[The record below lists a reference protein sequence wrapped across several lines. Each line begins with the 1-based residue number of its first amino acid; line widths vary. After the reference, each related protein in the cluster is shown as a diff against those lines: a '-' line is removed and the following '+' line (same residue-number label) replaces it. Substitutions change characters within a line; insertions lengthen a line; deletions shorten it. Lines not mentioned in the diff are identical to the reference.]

1 MYLEDDSGKRS
12 IPLQSIRGRN
22 ASLGAAPQLLHS
34 LAHHPPEPV
43 YHQAGREVTPIQ
55 RLRRA
60 QRGDRALTWARRE
73 RGEMNA
79 GFLHKDQIYQTH
91 QAMKITAGRLLFCKP
106 ESTHSRLTSSRWSLM
121 GPERVAVPFLTHL
134 FIFTRAASLSRL
146 VQYNSFTHNPEF
158 QNKTKKN
165 Q

>member
-1 MYLEDDSGKRS
+1 
-12 IPLQSIRGRN
+12 
-22 ASLGAAPQLLHS
+22 
-34 LAHHPPEPV
+34 
-43 YHQAGREVTPIQ
+43 
-55 RLRRA
+55 
-60 QRGDRALTWARRE
+60 
-73 RGEMNA
+73 MNA

-158 QNKTKKN
+158 QNKTKKIN
-165 Q
+165 NIYLLHQCFNENRSTQHEAPQTSNYKNMPLIFSKLDLSLFLCFGSNLNKNLSVLVFV